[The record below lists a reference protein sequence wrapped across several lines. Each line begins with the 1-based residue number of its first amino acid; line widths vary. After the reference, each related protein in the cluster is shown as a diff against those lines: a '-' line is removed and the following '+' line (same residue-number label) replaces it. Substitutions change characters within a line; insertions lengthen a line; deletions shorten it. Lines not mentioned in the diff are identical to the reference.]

1 MQLLY
6 IVRKYNYKK
15 WGDKMKSKYILLG
28 IIILLFATVGILI
41 NKNVNQKNE
50 LQWHK
55 NKVDNSFISSLS
67 LAATNFATDYEGNL
81 EDKTFNYNYKDAIAN
96 ISNASQL
103 VLLSDYN
110 NTNKSLNLT
119 PCTLYKLMEKDEN
132 IQEVE
137 SNFNLLYENLS
148 NLSRNPN
155 DINATEKLNDFIT
168 SFN

>member
-1 MQLLY
+1 
-6 IVRKYNYKK
+6 
-15 WGDKMKSKYILLG
+15 MKSKYITIG
-28 IIILLFATVGILI
+28 IIVLLFAVIGISI
-41 NKNVNQKNE
+41 NKNMNQKNE

-55 NKVDNSFISSLS
+55 NQVDNSFISSIS

-110 NTNKSLNLT
+110 NTNKSLNLILYS
-119 PCTLYKLMEKDEN
+119 LYKLMEQDEN

-155 DINATEKLNDFIT
+155 DIEATEKLNDFIT